1 VDFPCCIGIIGN
13 WTRRKSRGIVS
24 GAWATCSPIGN
35 IIGLQISV
43 VILNK
48 QGNHW
53 EYQMY
58 YVTLGYLVV
67 AALFF
72 TFLKASPAEIGVQL
86 ESEAV
91 VDEVLKEDHY

>member
-1 VDFPCCIGIIGN
+1 
-13 WTRRKSRGIVS
+13 
-24 GAWATCSPIGN
+24 
-35 IIGLQISV
+35 
-43 VILNK
+43 
-48 QGNHW
+48 
-53 EYQMY
+53 MY

-86 ESEAV
+86 ESEAI